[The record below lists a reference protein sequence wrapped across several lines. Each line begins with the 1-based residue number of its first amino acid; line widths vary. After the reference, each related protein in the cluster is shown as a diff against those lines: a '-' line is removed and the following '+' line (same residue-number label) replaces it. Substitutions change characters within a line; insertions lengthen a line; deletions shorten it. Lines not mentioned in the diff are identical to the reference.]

1 MHLGH
6 PGGQHGFD
14 LFFLA
19 VEDALAGS
27 FRPAQFYALGLLP
40 GKGFPGALAD
50 ELAFYFCGDAESEG
64 KHLAGDVVAQTVVV
78 FDCPDLCADFHAV
91 IEYGHDHE
99 EGAAKAADFRTD
111 DDVVFPHTFQQLAQ
125 AALVHLFGAADG
137 LADPF
142 VHLQVVFLAESFD
155 FVALVLDRLS
165 VGAYA
170 NISVYHF
177 CAEDTKSTDTP
188 CQPNPARV
196 LLPDSFRTYLCLKKV
211 VWSYKSS
218 SNRISPKT

>member
-1 MHLGH
+1 MHLCH

-14 LFFLA
+14 LFLLA
-19 VEDALAGS
+19 VKDALAGT
-27 FRPAQFYALGLLP
+27 FRPAQFYAFRFLP

-50 ELAFYFCGDAESEG
+50 ELSFYLSTDSEG
-64 KHLAGDVVAQTVVV
+64 ESQYLAGDVVAQTVVV

-111 DDVVFPHTFQQLAQ
+111 DDVVFPHTLQQFAK
-125 AALVHLFGAADG
+125 ATLVYLLGAADG

-155 FVALVLDRLS
+155 FVALVLDRLA

-170 NISVYHF
+170 NISIYH
-177 CAEDTKSTDTP
+177 
-188 CQPNPARV
+188 
-196 LLPDSFRTYLCLKKV
+196 
-211 VWSYKSS
+211 
-218 SNRISPKT
+218 ISLF